1 MNVNRRFALDNYT
14 AEVPDAIG
22 SLRRSVLDCVL
33 RGKLVERGPADEP
46 VSELLK
52 RIAAEEARMMIA
64 EVLWKPC
71 HLANSADAP
80 FGTPETWCWCRPDV
94 IGAVIGGG
102 TPAVGDPVSFAEP
115 GEGIPWLTSQ
125 DPWQSSPT
133 ILMPLGI
140 VLFSSRTTIGYRV
153 WEARSGASPIRLWT
167 TTVSPCL
174 A

>member
-1 MNVNRRFALDNYT
+1 MLTLRVMTHPPFVTVNMPSED
-14 AEVPDAIG
+14 I
-22 SLRRSVLDCVL
+22 VLDWY
-33 RGKLVERGPADEP
+33 KLVERGPADEP

-94 IGAVIGGG
+94 IGAVIGSG
-102 TPAVGDPVSFAEP
+102 TPAVGDPVNFAEP

-153 WEARSGASPIRLWT
+153 WEARSGASPNQAPNYRCEPMSD
-167 TTVSPCL
+167 VARVAS
-174 A
+174 